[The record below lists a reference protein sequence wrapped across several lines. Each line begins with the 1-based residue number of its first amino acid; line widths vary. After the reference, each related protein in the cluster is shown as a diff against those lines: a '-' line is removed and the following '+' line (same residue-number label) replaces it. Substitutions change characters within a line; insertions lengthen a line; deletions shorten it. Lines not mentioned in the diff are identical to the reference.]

1 MSHLWT
7 GWIDHDHGIEE
18 ARSIFAGT
26 ASKNSA
32 IEMVPLWLPHIVT
45 DEVFDFV
52 EQAIGRFLFWRS

>member
-1 MSHLWT
+1 MSNLWT

-18 ARSIFAGT
+18 ARSIIAGT

-32 IEMVPLWLPHIVT
+32 IEMVTLGFSHIVH
-45 DEVFDFV
+45 DEVFDLV